1 MWISKISK
9 NTGILNTVISDI
21 VDIVVIGTVDIF
33 DIVDIVDID
42 HTIYWHCCSNMNNL
56 NGFLDQSL
64 VSLSPMWV

>member
-1 MWISKISK
+1 MNLRDLIKS
-9 NTGILNTVISDI
+9 TGILNTVISDNIDI
-21 VDIVVIGTVDIF
+21 VDIVVIGT
-33 DIVDIVDID
+33 VDIVDID